1 MKTLVPLL
9 LFLPLSILAQST
21 TENYIKSTTYKVPT
35 KTGNVAADQQQESVT
50 YYDGLGRPKQSIAVQ
65 AGGQQQDII
74 THIAYDPFGRQD
86 KEYLPYAATTSNG
99 GAF

>member
-21 TENYIKSTTYKVPT
+21 TENYIKNTTYKTPT
-35 KTGNVAADQQQESVT
+35 KTGNVAADQQQENIT
-50 YYDGLGRPKQSIAVQ
+50 YYDGLGRPKQQIAVQ

-74 THIAYDPFGRQD
+74 THIACFR
-86 KEYLPYAATTSNG
+86 
-99 GAF
+99 